1 MDVLFLPPI
10 HLLLKKKNRH
20 SEAIHRGW
28 ERRGYLLVKKIGADP
43 RSLVLR
49 ALETV
54 EEVGSHLRL
63 TEILVRALAQL
74 DVEEADLSKSAKISG
89 FYP

>member
-1 MDVLFLPPI
+1 MVFQFGGFFGAGRSGRD
-10 HLLLKKKNRH
+10 
-20 SEAIHRGW
+20 
-28 ERRGYLLVKKIGADP
+28 ADP